1 MEVHFEIEVVVVGQ
15 MLEHYFVSIAEV
27 EEIKDINYNFEV
39 VEIRIKNIDL
49 SYITKAK
56 EHSLILI
63 LPQLRSHSY

>member
-1 MEVHFEIEVVVVGQ
+1 VEQ
-15 MLEHYFVSIAEV
+15 TLERYSVNIVKV
-27 EEIKDINYNFEV
+27 EEIMDINYNSEV
-39 VEIRIKNIDL
+39 VETVIKNIDL

>member
-1 MEVHFEIEVVVVGQ
+1 MEQ
-15 MLEHYFVSIAEV
+15 TLERYSVNIVKV
-27 EEIKDINYNFEV
+27 EEIMDINYNSEV
-39 VEIRIKNIDL
+39 VETVIKNIDL